1 MERGCTG
8 IMIRKRIL
16 IAREYSKKVL
26 LKEEKQKQP
35 SRNQRFYISFY
46 PVFQNIRN
54 VLQEL
59 HLLLASEK
67 ENKVFLN
74 APVVGFRNGKSLKDY
89 QVRAVLTKT
98 NETEICESRG
108 KKTCLFYNSIR
119 TTTTLITKTC
129 GETFIIRSG
138 PLNCNSEKVLYL
150 LK

>member
-1 MERGCTG
+1 M
-8 IMIRKRIL
+8 
-16 IAREYSKKVL
+16 
-26 LKEEKQKQP
+26 
-35 SRNQRFYISFY
+35 
-46 PVFQNIRN
+46 
-54 VLQEL
+54 
-59 HLLLASEK
+59 LLASEK

-150 LK
+150 LKWKVCGEALMLEKPKLSFNIDLITIKVNIELSRKET